1 MVLVLWVEA
10 HADYAFGVSCQKV
23 GKLFNLIVPD
33 SHVASSFWST
43 MSTYEV
49 FRLFIPLEACD
60 LSVSL

>member
-33 SHVASSFWST
+33 SHVASF
-43 MSTYEV
+43 
-49 FRLFIPLEACD
+49 F
-60 LSVSL
+60 